1 MPASDKKIYIILISI
16 HGLIRGHDLELGC
29 DADTGGQTKYVV
41 ELARAL
47 GENPGVGR
55 VDLLTRRI
63 VDRSV
68 SDDYSRRYEKLS
80 EKVQIVRIDCG
91 EEAYIPKEQLWD
103 YLENFADSTLEY
115 IKLQPNLPSILH
127 SHYADA
133 GYVGTRLS
141 HHLGIPL
148 VFTGHSLGRSK
159 RRQLLAAGYRREAL
173 ETRYNITNRIEAEET
188 TLGVAECV
196 ITSTRQEVFEQYA
209 SYDHYQPEL
218 MRVVPPG
225 TDLDQFYK
233 PEGNEGSSSI
243 ATEIYRFLKNP
254 EKPIILALSRP
265 DPRKNILQ
273 LITAY
278 GESAELQQC
287 ANLVIVAGNRDD
299 ISDMDDDAQGV
310 LQDILLHIDQYDL
323 YGRVA
328 YPKHHQASEVATI
341 FRLAALSKGVFINP
355 ALTEPFGLTLIEA
368 AACGLP
374 IVATE
379 DGGPIDIIGNC
390 NNGYLIDPLD
400 RHDIVDKLL
409 STLSERQQ
417 WEEFAS
423 NGLIGVRKHYSWQ
436 AHTEKFLQVLQPL
449 IISTVAAPPFKAKRR
464 KYLHHD
470 RALFSDLDQNLL
482 GNPESLQ
489 PFVKALQANRKCV
502 LFGIAT
508 GRRLDSAIQALRKH
522 RIPMPN
528 VLITSLGT
536 EIHYNPN
543 LVRDAAWELHIDY
556 LWNPRIIRR
565 ILKELPGIKL
575 QPRLEQSRF
584 KVSYYID
591 PQIAP
596 DIQQINKM
604 CHQEGQSVNVVLSF
618 GQFLDIIPVRASKG
632 LALRWV
638 AERHDIPLDRIL
650 AAGGSG
656 ADEDMMRGNMLA
668 VVVANRHNEELSD
681 LVHVDEIYFSS
692 RPHAEGILEAIKLYD
707 FFETCE
713 LPDT

>member
-1 MPASDKKIYIILISI
+1 M
-16 HGLIRGHDLELGC
+16 
-29 DADTGGQTKYVV
+29 
-41 ELARAL
+41 
-47 GENPGVGR
+47 
-55 VDLLTRRI
+55 
-63 VDRSV
+63 
-68 SDDYSRRYEKLS
+68 
-80 EKVQIVRIDCG
+80 
-91 EEAYIPKEQLWD
+91 
-103 YLENFADSTLEY
+103 
-115 IKLQPNLPSILH
+115 
-127 SHYADA
+127 
-133 GYVGTRLS
+133 
-141 HHLGIPL
+141 
-148 VFTGHSLGRSK
+148 
-159 RRQLLAAGYRREAL
+159 
-173 ETRYNITNRIEAEET
+173 
-188 TLGVAECV
+188 

-278 GESAELQQC
+278 GESAELQQR

-400 RHDIVDKLL
+400 RDDIVGKLL

-604 CHQEGQSVNVVLSF
+604 CHQEGQAVNVVLSF

-656 ADEDMMRGNMLA
+656 ADEAMMRGNMLA